1 MCHGALFQVQ
11 FWVSGLIL
19 NQALWEWRIPSIGKL
34 GMVQCELRQLLEQL
48 AYLQLLLLSDF
59 LSYSPFQLS
68 AEQIALNHSFQAC
81 GLEAV
86 PLA

>member
-34 GMVQCELRQLLEQL
+34 GMVLCELRQLLEQL

-68 AEQIALNHSFQAC
+68 AEQIALNYSFQAC